1 MSEDFR
7 SKREDVSIRYQHVL
21 AWSFVKDSAAA
32 NCLSTI
38 HDSKNVLNFRRSQ
51 IIRVDKFLANYQ
63 SYLWLFSA
71 ETKFLTGGIAVF

>member
-21 AWSFVKDSAAA
+21 AWPFVKDSAAA

-38 HDSKNVLNFRRSQ
+38 HDSKNVLNFRWSQ

-63 SYLWLFSA
+63 TYLRFFFPRN
-71 ETKFLTGGIAVF
+71 EVFNEGIAVF